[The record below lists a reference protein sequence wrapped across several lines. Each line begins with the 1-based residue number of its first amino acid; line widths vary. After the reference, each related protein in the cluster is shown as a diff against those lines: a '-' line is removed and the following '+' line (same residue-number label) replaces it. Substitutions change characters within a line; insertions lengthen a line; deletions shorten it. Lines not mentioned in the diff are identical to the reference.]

1 MLKFTFKNILPTR
14 PQPDKCQLIF
24 QFDQMTTT
32 AAPSSVV
39 NMNRLSGEGSS
50 AAAGEKCLEVRP
62 VNGAANDG
70 LAF

>member
-1 MLKFTFKNILPTR
+1 M
-14 PQPDKCQLIF
+14 
-24 QFDQMTTT
+24 

-39 NMNRLSGEGSS
+39 NMNRLSGEGSC